1 MSADLCQCSG
11 EEDYAALQSAVTM
24 SGITD
29 AAFVGGY
36 EEHID
41 QRWLWTDGSE
51 FDMQFVSAHAWGFG
65 NYLYI

>member
-1 MSADLCQCSG
+1 
-11 EEDYAALQSAVTM
+11 M